1 MARAH
6 KPFPPHFHE
15 LLSMKRRLFLQAAPA
30 AAALTLVG
38 CGGGGGGGG
47 SGSNLAAG
55 VTSTAGSVS
64 GVITDCP

>member
-1 MARAH
+1 
-6 KPFPPHFHE
+6 
-15 LLSMKRRLFLQAAPA
+15 MKRRLFLQAAPA

-64 GVITDCP
+64 GVRNAVAGASSYPFGSRLDITDCP